1 MTPDTVGAQ
10 EHMLRPLLQQLLQTL
25 EEEQGVLDTESATDL
40 HPVIERKDALCQQLS
55 VFTQDYDLAGLMDAD
70 TLDLLQRCQQLN
82 LRNGGHIDQRRAEVR
97 NRMSQMNPDSTYNA
111 HGHLGGAN
119 GQRDFARV

>member
-1 MTPDTVGAQ
+1 MTPDTVSTNADD
-10 EHMLRPLLQQLLQTL
+10 LRPLLQQLLHTL
-25 EEEQGVLDTESATDL
+25 EEEQVVLDTESATDL

-55 VFTQDYDLAGLMDAD
+55 LFTQGHDMSMLMDAD

-111 HGHLGGAN
+111 HGQFGGGS